1 MIKEIHAC
9 NEMNLVVMYMRSL
22 GQILHLPKAPKAPKA
37 KKRNQAKPQSATSE
51 Q

>member
-9 NEMNLVVMYMRSL
+9 NKMNLVVMYMRSL
-22 GQILHLPKAPKAPKA
+22 GQILHPPKAPKAQR
-37 KKRNQAKPQSATSE
+37 RNQAKPQSATSE

>member
-9 NEMNLVVMYMRSL
+9 NKMNLVVMYMRSL
-22 GQILHLPKAPKAPKA
+22 GQILHSPKAPKAPKA
-37 KKRNQAKPQSATSE
+37 QRRNQAKPQSATSE